1 MSNHH
6 EATVQISET
15 KASNMALWKKILIG
29 MLLGA
34 LTGSFLG
41 EQAVMLEPIGI
52 FFLNLIK
59 MLIVPLVFCSLVV
72 GVSSIKDGNKMGR
85 LGLKSFVLYL
95 LTTAVAIT
103 VGLLLAGVLQPGKG
117 MDMAAAVTAPV
128 MSEPQTL
135 IQSLLNLIPQ
145 NPVAALAEGNI
156 LQIILFAL
164 ALGIALSQSGEKG
177 RAAITALESLA
188 EAMYKL
194 TAMVMRLA
202 PVGVF
207 GLIAWVAGKYGFE
220 VLLSLGSV
228 IIAVYIG
235 CLIQVLLVYTGIIG
249 LLARSNPIVYL
260 KAIIN
265 PAMVA
270 FSTASSSGTLPVTI
284 RHAQEDLGV
293 SKSVCGFV
301 LPLGATI
308 NMDGTALYQGVTAL
322 FIAQAFGVS
331 LDMVDYF
338 TIITTATLASIGTA
352 GVPGAGLIML
362 SLVLTSVGLPME
374 GLAIIA
380 GVDRILDMARTS
392 VNVCGDMMVSM
403 IVAKSEGELEA
414 PSAGTVI

>member
-6 EATVQISET
+6 EATVRINET

-52 FFLNLIK
+52 LFLNLIK

-72 GVSSIKDGNKMGR
+72 GVSSIKDGKKMGR
-85 LGLKSFVLYL
+85 LGLKSFFLYL

-103 VGLLLAGVLQPGKG
+103 VGLLLASVLQPGRG
-117 MDMAAAVTAPV
+117 MDMAADITAPV
-128 MSEPQTL
+128 MNEPQTL

-202 PVGVF
+202 PFGVF

-249 LLARSNPIVYL
+249 LLARSNPVIYL

-293 SKSVCGFV
+293 SKSVSGFV
-301 LPLGATI
+301 LP
-308 NMDGTALYQGVTAL
+308 
-322 FIAQAFGVS
+322 
-331 LDMVDYF
+331 
-338 TIITTATLASIGTA
+338 
-352 GVPGAGLIML
+352 PG
-362 SLVLTSVGLPME
+362 LTHQS
-374 GLAIIA
+374 
-380 GVDRILDMARTS
+380 S
-392 VNVCGDMMVSM
+392 
-403 IVAKSEGELEA
+403 
-414 PSAGTVI
+414 